1 MAVDAYMYFRDYS
14 GDYLPSESQVDAAN
28 AKEPLWKKYEFDKAL
43 NGAAGGGSGL
53 FEVEDFS
60 FDIEQVLSI
69 GSQSSGAGAGK
80 VTFNPF
86 SITRK
91 IDRSSPTFFKMSCA
105 GESFQTVTLGARK
118 SQGGNA
124 AGGVYLVFQFK
135 LVAVKTL
142 SWSYDDEAPKETITF
157 EYGGLLIEYSLQ
169 LPSGQFDSKPY
180 QQGWNR
186 VRNIADAAPNQ
197 KI

>member
-1 MAVDAYMYFRDYS
+1 MAIDAYMYFKDYN
-14 GDYLPSESQVDAAN
+14 DKFLASESQVKDVN
-28 AKEPLWKKYEFDKAL
+28 AKEPLWKIYQFDKAL
-43 NGAAGGGSGL
+43 TGGNGGGSGL

-91 IDRSSPTFFKMSCA
+91 VDRSSPMFFKMACA
-105 GESFQTVTLGARK
+105 GESFKTVTLGARK
-118 SQGGNA
+118 AQGGNS

-157 EYGGLLIEYSLQ
+157 EYGGLLVQYSLQ
-169 LPSGQFDSKPY
+169 NHDGTFDSIDYKE
-180 QQGWNR
+180 GWNR
-186 VRNIADAAPNQ
+186 VRNIADRDANE